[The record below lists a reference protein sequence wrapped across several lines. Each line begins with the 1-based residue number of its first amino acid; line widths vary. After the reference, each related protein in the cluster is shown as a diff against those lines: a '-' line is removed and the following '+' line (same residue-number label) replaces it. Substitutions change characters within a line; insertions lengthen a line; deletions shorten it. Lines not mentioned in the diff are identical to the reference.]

1 MGNKALIPRISD
13 PYDSGIDSDEGKN
26 SIMNAVFS
34 KDHEEVK
41 FKSKNIFNKSSIPYE
56 KLGETS
62 KELDNSKF
70 QKTFLSKNPKGGVNG
85 GKQNYGDGVK
95 GSDLNRPL
103 MDSFKSQEQ
112 MRMTN
117 ANPSDEKWT
126 AYESDGRDSP
136 QLYEVELTASDE
148 DDSSVLE
155 LVIPMQ
161 SKIKRYHW
169 LLEFLCFGC
178 LYHYE

>member
-13 PYDSGIDSDEGKN
+13 LYDSGIDSDEGKQ
-26 SIMNAVFS
+26 SSMNAVFI

-41 FKSKNIFNKSSIPYE
+41 IKSKNIFNKSNIPYE
-56 KLGETS
+56 KLDENF
-62 KELDNSKF
+62 KEVEK
-70 QKTFLSKNPKGGVNG
+70 KTFLSKQKSVANG
-85 GKQNYGDGVK
+85 GKNYRDGVE

-103 MDSFKSQEQ
+103 LDSFKAHEQ

-117 ANPSDEKWT
+117 VNPSDEKWI

-161 SKIKRYHW
+161 SKIKRHHW

-178 LYHYE
+178 LYRYE